1 MFSDGNIYFQEIEF
15 HTEIPGETF
24 FALNA
29 RNIIIESQKWMSVDF
44 GQNIP
49 RFLFKCK
56 SLHDVTP
63 LNSQDKWKKYDHIK
77 TINFLNT

>member
-29 RNIIIESQKWMSVDF
+29 RNIIIVSQKWMSVHF
-44 GQNIP
+44 EQNVP
-49 RFLFKCK
+49 RFF
-56 SLHDVTP
+56 
-63 LNSQDKWKKYDHIK
+63 I
-77 TINFLNT
+77 